1 MDTHRLTH
9 ADREL
14 LLAGADLEAVLAERE
29 REKLE
34 PNGRTKERS
43 GVVMVARLALQASRP
58 GEEPGEG
65 RGELRQGQ
73 PTSPST

>member
-1 MDTHRLTH
+1 MNTHRLTH

-34 PNGRTKERS
+34 PNERTEERL
-43 GVVMVARLALQASRP
+43 GVVTLARLALQLSGP
-58 GEEPGEG
+58 GAERGEG
-65 RGELRQGQ
+65 RGAER
-73 PTSPST
+73 

>member
-34 PNGRTKERS
+34 PNGRTEERS
-43 GVVMVARLALQASRP
+43 GVMTLARLALQLSGP
-58 GEEPGEG
+58 GEKPGAG
-65 RGELRQGQ
+65 RGELR
-73 PTSPST
+73 